1 MIPRTALAE
10 VLTAMRELA
19 DDAGVRVANVLHA
32 GDGNL
37 HPLVLFDDG
46 PPGEAKRAEEV
57 SGGILDLCLSH
68 CGSITGEHGA
78 GGGQGQAHAPSL
90 CRQ

>member
-19 DDAGVRVANVLHA
+19 DDAGVRVANVLYA

-46 PPGEAKRAEEV
+46 PPPVRPSAPRRSA
-57 SGGILDLCLSH
+57 
-68 CGSITGEHGA
+68 GA
-78 GGGQGQAHAPSL
+78 SSTCA
-90 CRQ
+90 